1 MGMPRIVILD
11 AHTVNPGDNSW
22 DALEALGDLRIYPR
36 TPSELTLERARDADI
51 LVTNKTE
58 LDAGTLAALP
68 RLKGVCVLATGYDVV
83 DVQAAKTRAIPVCN
97 VPGYSTASVVEHT
110 FALILELCRG
120 VGVHAAAV
128 REGEW
133 TRAPDF
139 TFWKTP
145 QRELSQRVLGIVG
158 YGSIG
163 RAVARVGAAL
173 GMAVLATPS
182 RSKKPEADVTVL
194 ELDQLFAQADV
205 ISLHC
210 PLTPDTRELVNGER
224 LSKVKSSAL
233 LVNTARGALI
243 QEAEL
248 ARALLEGRLAG
259 AALDVLTEEPP
270 AKDNPLLSAPR
281 CIITPHVAWT
291 TLEARRRLVQITA
304 ENVAALIAGRPLRV
318 VNR

>member
-173 GMAVLATPS
+173 GMAVLATPA

-318 VNR
+318 VNP